1 MGAVWLRCGRQVSR
15 TRRAGEAGH
24 ASPACSKLGAMASA
38 TSPPSASGAW
48 RGPRSHGD
56 SIASAAAL
64 AVVPATSNSLAAN
77 FPISLLHLDRHHPQ
91 CRCPRR
97 PRCPQQRLLLPTD
110 HQVRLL
116 AVSRAQASQHSWLR
130 PPAAASSHS
139 AYGQCTLA
147 GAGPCPTTGPCHMA
161 VDHRL
166 FSEHCASS
174 HLDRLVET
182 VSSVCGTSRL
192 ALEIA

>member
-1 MGAVWLRCGRQVSR
+1 MPRQPAPSLERWLLPPLHSLRRKCGVSHALTSTPSLPLLPSPLSPPPPTPSLPTSPSLCSTCIGITLSAAGLAALAALSSDCSCR
-15 TRRAGEAGH
+15 LTTR
-24 ASPACSKLGAMASA
+24 SA
-38 TSPPSASGAW
+38 TSRVPCSGITASW
-48 RGPRSHGD
+48 
-56 SIASAAAL
+56 
-64 AVVPATSNSLAAN
+64 
-77 FPISLLHLDRHHPQ
+77 Q
-91 CRCPRR
+91 
-97 PRCPQQRLLLPTD
+97 
-110 HQVRLL
+110 
-116 AVSRAQASQHSWLR
+116 R